1 MNRVTRQVL
10 MLACTLTLVML
21 SSPVVF
27 ASGFDPVQD
36 PIMERIDD
44 VVLGLVV
51 VIGLIFLAARIG
63 RRFLNLPQGFNG
75 VFEVQA
81 SISLGP
87 RSRIVLLRVGDQ
99 QLLAGVSETHI
110 SSLQTLEVP
119 VHLPQTSDTSAPA
132 STRSLMALRDLVRK
146 QA

>member
-1 MNRVTRQVL
+1 
-10 MLACTLTLVML
+10 MLACAFMLVTL

-27 ASGFDPVQD
+27 ANGFDPVQD

-44 VVLGLVV
+44 VVLGLIV

-63 RRFLNLPQGFNG
+63 RRFLNLSQGFNG

-99 QLLAGVSETHI
+99 QILAGVSETHI

-119 VHLPQTSDTSAPA
+119 LELPQPSATSAPA
-132 STRSLMALRDLVRK
+132 STGGLMALRDLVRK